1 MGQRL
6 GFDRLA
12 CLIGGAFELCKIQIP
27 TYSPP
32 LPGWGVVGHNID
44 RCITR
49 VSVTQIIDAGLM
61 LMVISDHATNTY
73 ARIDGK
79 VFVRVLTHS

>member
-12 CLIGGAFELCKIQIP
+12 CPIRGAFELCKIQIP

-32 LPGWGVVGHNID
+32 LPGWGAVGNNID
-44 RCITR
+44 RCI
-49 VSVTQIIDAGLM
+49 
-61 LMVISDHATNTY
+61 SDYTLACKVLLTKILRANYTDIAIAINMATVLCC
-73 ARIDGK
+73 
-79 VFVRVLTHS
+79 VF